1 MNQFTTNSSF
11 QVSENLCLTLYMK
24 YEYKKADLPM
34 EPISLSS
41 LSFSYFQALF
51 VCHISHSTLMN
62 CHWGQNCPTSN
73 GSVQNRLFHEP
84 SDLNQLGTVKIVVI
98 TIGINK
104 KAPKFVSLRQVSIS
118 NWSVDKCWHSEF
130 SNDNFMS

>member
-1 MNQFTTNSSF
+1 
-11 QVSENLCLTLYMK
+11 MK
-24 YEYKKADLPM
+24 YEFKKADLPM

-73 GSVQNRLFHEP
+73 GSVQNRLFHVP
-84 SDLNQLGTVKIVVI
+84 SALNQLGTVKIVVI

-104 KAPKFVSLRQVSIS
+104 KAPKVASLKQMSVWI
-118 NWSVDKCWHSEF
+118 WSVDKGWHSGI
-130 SNDNFMS
+130 SNDNCM